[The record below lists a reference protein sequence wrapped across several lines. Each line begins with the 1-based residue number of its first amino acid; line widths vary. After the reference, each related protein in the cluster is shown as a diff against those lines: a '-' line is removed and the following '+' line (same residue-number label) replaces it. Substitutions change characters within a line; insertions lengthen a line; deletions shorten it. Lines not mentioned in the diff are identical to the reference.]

1 MISTPGLVL
10 GLLVATF
17 LLALGQMVLMRAALW
32 FIDGAKATSIAMAT
46 GLRNMGL
53 MVAALGMAIPDTTWL
68 WFAVGQ
74 FPIFMMPWIVERI
87 RAVRNAPENPPA

>member
-1 MISTPGLVL
+1 M
-10 GLLVATF
+10 VATF
-17 LLALGQMVLMRAALW
+17 VLAIGQMALMRAALW
-32 FIDGAKATSIAMAT
+32 FMDGARASAIAMAT

-68 WFAVGQ
+68 WFAIGQ

-87 RAVRNAPENPPA
+87 RAVRGASQHPAQ